1 MTIIVPASTWQP
13 LARRLADELDADG
26 DLHTP
31 GWRDALLTVPRHE
44 FIPRY
49 YLQDREARPLRWTTH
64 EPHDTQSTQQWLPRH
79 LPQHLAHRPG
89 RDHRTTGPRRFLW
102 CEITRQPDAT
112 GRYPVREAGP
122 TPLWSN
128 IETAWNRWRELGA
141 PAWHEFGLTATPS
154 EHHIWHLNPHDGPRW
169 RLPVPTPGTLA

>member
-13 LARRLADELDADG
+13 RARRLADELDADG

-31 GWRDALLTVPRHE
+31 GWRDALLTVPR
-44 FIPRY
+44 RTGK
-49 YLQDREARPLRWTTH
+49 LARCAG
-64 EPHDTQSTQQWLPRH
+64 PHTN
-79 LPQHLAHRPG
+79 
-89 RDHRTTGPRRFLW
+89 RTTLRAPSSGSPGIFRSIWLTDQVAITELRAPDGSW

-141 PAWHEFGLTATPS
+141 PA
-154 EHHIWHLNPHDGPRW
+154 
-169 RLPVPTPGTLA
+169 